1 MHRAALPIAVA
12 AAAVVFLPALAP
24 PSAYSQEDGG
34 VVVRCSPFEFD
45 PKCSPSGWVAFALGD
60 VCMAIG
66 IALILFYLQ
75 RRTEKK
81 IASTILEIR
90 TVIQDNEAIKRKQ
103 IAHMCLTLKN
113 QFAVILMIV
122 GLLHRSLAR
131 AAVYED
137 IPADIRNSQHDLSR
151 VVAHC
156 STVVDMT
163 AHMMD
168 PMLVER
174 LRQFLTMVRRV
185 DPAASAGKGVDR
197 YDDIKKDITY
207 LTRKL
212 DEIVGDE
219 DMILK

>member
-1 MHRAALPIAVA
+1 MHRAAVPLAVA
-12 AAAVVFLPALAP
+12 VAVVFLPALAP
-24 PSAYSQEDGG
+24 PSAYSQEDDR
-34 VVVRCSPFEFD
+34 VVERCSPFEFD
-45 PKCSPSGWVAFALGD
+45 PQCSPSGWVAFALGD

-81 IASTILEIR
+81 IAGTILEIR
-90 TVIQDNEAIKRKQ
+90 AIIQDNEAIKRKQ
-103 IAHMCLTLKN
+103 VAHMGLTLKN
-113 QFAVILMIV
+113 HFGVILMIA
-122 GLLHRSLAR
+122 GLLHRSLAQ
-131 AAVYED
+131 ATVYED
-137 IPADIRNSQHDLSR
+137 VPVDIRNSQHDLSR

-174 LRQFLTMVRRV
+174 LRQFLTMARGV
-185 DPAASAGKGVDR
+185 DPRAGVGKGLDR
-197 YDDIKKDITY
+197 YNEIKKDITY